1 MNNSYF
7 REKRIEE
14 LDILKGIGMLIVVAF
29 HFLDY
34 ALDPSIDISAYVNA
48 GLVMSLFFLVS
59 GYTWKPGKSPWQMI
73 KKRVPMLL
81 IAFFI
86 CTAVITLLFYG
97 ILAAKG
103 LTEEESLGTSIWWLL
118 AGRGLVE
125 MIQPGVYEE
134 TLLMLPA
141 EILWF
146 LRQMA
151 VAGVIYY
158 LLVNIAMKNTT
169 IFLLIT
175 GALFGVSALLSGFCP
190 QLPWDFQASPALAG
204 CMMLGAWC
212 GQKRLIQRLREKL
225 FHPAVI
231 ASAVIL
237 LALTILISIWFP
249 SGEGLGRGYFSS
261 EIQHGPDVLAG
272 LAVILLGTMPVAWIV
287 TLIGKTK
294 WLKKPFLWMGE
305 HSLGIFLTHMIIGLS
320 IMVLTGMSK
329 VIFYEETV
337 PYQSARA
344 WGVLFATLVL
354 SCVLA
359 PFIEKL
365 LGRSRKK

>member
-1 MNNSYF
+1 MEKTEF
-7 REKRIEE
+7 KEKRIEE
-14 LDILKGIGMLIVVAF
+14 LDIFKGIGMLIVIAF

-34 ALDPSIDISAYVNA
+34 ALDPSSDFTIYLNA
-48 GLVMSLFFLVS
+48 ALVMSLFFLVS

-81 IAFFI
+81 IAFFL
-86 CTAVITLLFYG
+86 CTVVITLLFYG
-97 ILAAKG
+97 VLAAKG
-103 LTEEESLGTSIWWLL
+103 LTEEESLGTSIGWLL
-118 AGRGLVE
+118 AGKGLVE
-125 MIQPGVYEE
+125 MIRPGVYEE

-151 VAGVIYY
+151 VASVIYY
-158 LLVNIAMKNTT
+158 LLVNIAMKNTAC
-169 IFLLIT
+169 FLLIT

-225 FHPAVI
+225 FHPVVI

-237 LALTILISIWFP
+237 LALTVLISIWFP

-261 EIQHGPDVLAG
+261 VIRHGPDVLAG
-272 LAVILLGTMPVAWIV
+272 LASILLGALPAAWIV
-287 TLIGKTK
+287 TLIGRTR
-294 WLKKPFLWMGE
+294 WFKKPFLWMGE
-305 HSLGIFLTHMIIGLS
+305 HSLGIFLIHMFIGLT
-320 IMVLTGMSK
+320 IMVLAGMSQ

-337 PYQSARA
+337 PCQSVRA
-344 WGVLFATLVL
+344 LGVFLTTLVL
-354 SCVLA
+354 SSATA
-359 PFIEKL
+359 PLIEKL
-365 LGRSRKK
+365 LGRNRKK